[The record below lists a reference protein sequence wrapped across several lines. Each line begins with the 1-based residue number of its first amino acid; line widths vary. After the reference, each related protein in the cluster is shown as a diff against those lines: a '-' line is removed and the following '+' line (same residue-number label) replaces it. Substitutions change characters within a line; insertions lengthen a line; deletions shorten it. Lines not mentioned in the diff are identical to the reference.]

1 MDITINDRHH
11 KPYLRFRVCK
21 SFLSSN
27 LPPAGHWR
35 RLISDLTHTDLVC
48 LFCCIPLISACLLRY
63 HYNNIFGVE
72 ILSNCLIPKG
82 KNDSHHIIACHG
94 IWTFKYFDAIY
105 VTIVSFDQNKAIL
118 FLIIAISL
126 LCCTLLVNMHIFIRN
141 DNE

>member
-1 MDITINDRHH
+1 MDITINDRQH
-11 KPYLRFRVCK
+11 KPYLRVRVCN

-35 RLISDLTHTDLVC
+35 RLIFDLTHTDLVC
-48 LFCCIPLISACLLRY
+48 LFHCIPLISACLLRY

-82 KNDSHHIIACHG
+82 KNDSHHIIACHAL
-94 IWTFKYFDAIY
+94 WTFKYFNAIY

-118 FLIIAISL
+118 FLIIAMSFSCCSL
-126 LCCTLLVNMHIFIRN
+126 LMDIPNFYKKC
-141 DNE
+141 